1 MSNTTAYNFKDA
13 VYEWM
18 KLNDETTAL
27 QREIR
32 LKRNKMN
39 SISQYIVTFMKDQDK
54 EVCNV
59 GETGALVLKKRKVT
73 SSLKKADILNA
84 LRRHTTEENA
94 ASTASMLYDNRSVT
108 FKDYI
113 KLTGI

>member
-1 MSNTTAYNFKDA
+1 MSHTTSYDFKDA

-18 KLNDETTAL
+18 KLNDETAAL
-27 QREIR
+27 QKEVR

-39 SISQYIVTFMKDQDK
+39 SISQYIVTFMKNQDK

-59 GETGALVLKKRKVT
+59 GDAGSLVLKKRKVT
-73 SSLKKADILNA
+73 SSLKKEDILNA
-84 LRRHTTEENA
+84 LRRHLSNEQAVQTTDGLF
-94 ASTASMLYDNRSVT
+94 SNRSVK

-113 KLTGI
+113 KLTST